1 MDAAVFRVTE
11 GKSREGEGMDTPGRG
26 RGGTAE
32 IRKDSPCSVQE
43 LGSDPGGNGGTSLQD
58 LLRRRGLPSQPHRAR

>member
-26 RGGTAE
+26 AE
-32 IRKDSPCSVQE
+32 TRKDSPCSVQE
-43 LGSDPGGNGGTSLQD
+43 LAILEAVVGHHCRTCSGEEDCPHSRIAQD
-58 LLRRRGLPSQPHRAR
+58 D